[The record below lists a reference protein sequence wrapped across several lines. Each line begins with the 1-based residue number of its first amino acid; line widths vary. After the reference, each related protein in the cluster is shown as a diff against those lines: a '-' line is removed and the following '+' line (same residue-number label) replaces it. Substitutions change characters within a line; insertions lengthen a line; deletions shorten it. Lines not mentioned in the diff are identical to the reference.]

1 MFVQMYIPMKIGTIV
16 FAMLVLTMSIQAQ
29 DDYTAKIQHLRAEKD
44 AELKSKKLSPLQ
56 KADRKAFDHL
66 NYYPIDEA
74 WNLEVDFAIVEN
86 GDTLDMMTS
95 SGKTKQFY
103 VYGRI
108 TIYHDGKRE
117 SLFAYNR
124 IWPEGYVSEYP
135 PSLFIPFKDHTTGN
149 ETYGGGRYLDIDI
162 PAESGLINLDF
173 NLCYNPYCAYGDG
186 FSCPLPPDANDLD
199 FEVKAGEKNYGEH

>member
-1 MFVQMYIPMKIGTIV
+1 MKRCFLSAV
-16 FAMLVLTMSIQAQ
+16 LVLCVSNLCAQHSFTDSIQSVR
-29 DDYTAKIQHLRAEKD
+29 TAKD
-44 AELKSKKLSPLQ
+44 VELKSKKHSPLQ
-56 KADRKAFDHL
+56 KKDRRAFDHL
-66 NYYPIDEA
+66 NYYPVDEA
-74 WNLEVDFAIVEN
+74 WNLEVDFAIVEH
-86 GDTLDMMTS
+86 GDTVDMMTS

-135 PSLFIPFKDHTTGN
+135 PSLFIPFKDHTSGN

-162 PAESGLINLDF
+162 PAESGLIELDF

-186 FSCPLPPDANDLD
+186 FSCPLPPEVNHLG
-199 FEVKAGEKNYGEH
+199 FEVKAGEKNYTSH